1 MNSEKVEEYFAR
13 TRNDPEF
20 RARLRA
26 EPGAALAECG
36 LSVAPGVELKLV
48 EDTDDVFHFVLPPEL
63 NAQLSDSSLEAV
75 SGGFT
80 LCFSEIPRDPFA
92 FG

>member
-1 MNSEKVEEYFAR
+1 MNSEKFEEYSAR
-13 TRNDPEF
+13 SRSDPEF

-36 LSVAPGVELKLV
+36 LPVAPGVEIRLV

-63 NAQLSDSSLEAV
+63 NAPLSDSSLEVV
-75 SGGFT
+75 SGGAT